1 MFYYK
6 WDNTHSLTCHYSHA
20 YTLCQDQFDRHQ
32 LLCSSHIGKSGQET
46 TSILTF
52 SSFNLNESTTFS
64 LFIDILKRSK
74 INEKGEGKTKV
85 LGLKEIKLQ
94 TKISCQSVISFP
106 LTCVLEVDFSHWN

>member
-1 MFYYK
+1 M
-6 WDNTHSLTCHYSHA
+6 N
-20 YTLCQDQFDRHQ
+20 QQ
-32 LLCSSHIGKSGQET
+32 L
-46 TSILTF
+46 
-52 SSFNLNESTTFS
+52 FS

-106 LTCVLEVDFSHWN
+106 LTCVVEVDFSHWN